1 MKKRILHIN
10 TKELG
15 GAAKAALRLHE
26 KFIDLG
32 YESNFL
38 MLKYVLPD
46 AKNVTTLSDLF
57 SRIIKPFYRML
68 EAILLY
74 KRKSGMFSSFIF
86 GANVHK
92 HPLVLNADV
101 IYLHWIA
108 GNMIN
113 WYSLKKILDSG
124 KPVYWFMHD
133 YLAMT
138 GGCHNPIDCVQY
150 TKECKKCPKCNS
162 LLFNV
167 PIFEF
172 MERAKMYNKYP
183 NLKFIVPS
191 LLVKNRIMTSFLL
204 KNADVTY
211 IPNFVDIDIYKP
223 LNKQDAKKAF
233 NFNLCKKQI
242 LFGAAGGIH
251 SQFKG
256 WVYLEE
262 ALLAYRNSDIEV
274 IIFGCTKPS
283 NYKSPFDNV
292 DVRFLGSFYD
302 DISLSLLYNAAD
314 VFVVSSE
321 DETFCLTALE
331 ALACGTPVVGFPVGA
346 IPEMFIHKDNG
357 YIAEYKNTKDLLTGL
372 EFVLNNLCS
381 NIPQEY
387 ICSNVSTTFD
397 SNTVIM
403 LHQNLIDDE
412 DN

>member
-204 KNADVTY
+204 KNADVT
-211 IPNFVDIDIYKP
+211 
-223 LNKQDAKKAF
+223 
-233 NFNLCKKQI
+233 
-242 LFGAAGGIH
+242 
-251 SQFKG
+251 
-256 WVYLEE
+256 
-262 ALLAYRNSDIEV
+262 
-274 IIFGCTKPS
+274 
-283 NYKSPFDNV
+283 
-292 DVRFLGSFYD
+292 
-302 DISLSLLYNAAD
+302 
-314 VFVVSSE
+314 
-321 DETFCLTALE
+321 
-331 ALACGTPVVGFPVGA
+331 
-346 IPEMFIHKDNG
+346 
-357 YIAEYKNTKDLLTGL
+357 
-372 EFVLNNLCS
+372 
-381 NIPQEY
+381 
-387 ICSNVSTTFD
+387 
-397 SNTVIM
+397 
-403 LHQNLIDDE
+403 
-412 DN
+412 